1 MDMYVKCGSVED
13 GSLLFENMV
22 ERDCVSWNA
31 MIVGYAQNGYGTE
44 ALQIF
49 QKMLSSGEK
58 PDHITM
64 IGVLSLLCA
73 CSHGGL
79 VEEGRNYFHSMRTEH
94 GLT

>member
-1 MDMYVKCGSVED
+1 
-13 GSLLFENMV
+13 LL
-22 ERDCVSWNA
+22 
-31 MIVGYAQNGYGTE
+31 
-44 ALQIF
+44 
-49 QKMLSSGEK
+49 SGEK
-58 PDHITM
+58 PGHITM